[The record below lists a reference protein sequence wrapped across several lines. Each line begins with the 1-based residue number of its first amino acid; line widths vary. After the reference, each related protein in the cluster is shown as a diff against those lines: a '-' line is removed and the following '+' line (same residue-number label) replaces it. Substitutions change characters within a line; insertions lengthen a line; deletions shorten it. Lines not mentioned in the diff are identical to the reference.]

1 MSDPAPHPSA
11 PPVSHKH
18 PKLLGPF
25 GLWSRLEALG
35 FRLVMGL
42 MRSMT
47 LETASRFSAWL
58 WRVLAPK
65 LYRHK
70 RAMTHLALAFP
81 EKSEAECRA
90 IAQDMWST
98 LGATFAESFHL
109 DRIAREPER
118 MTLTASDAA
127 AKAMAS
133 HHGLVMVSLHM
144 GNWEIN
150 ALAARQQGLRLAGV
164 YQRIKNP
171 LVDEM
176 IRALRVDYYP
186 KGLFS
191 KGHEAVKGLMRV
203 VSEGETV
210 ALLADVREGR
220 GLAVPF
226 FGRPAPSNPFPA
238 LLARGRK
245 LPMVAARVLRQSP
258 GHYTIHCELIE
269 VPQTDNREADIL
281 AATANIQAQ
290 FETWVRETPG
300 QWMWGHRRWG

>member
-1 MSDPAPHPSA
+1 
-11 PPVSHKH
+11 
-18 PKLLGPF
+18 
-25 GLWSRLEALG
+25 
-35 FRLVMGL
+35 MGL

-210 ALLADVREGR
+210 VTSDLATYGPWLEGTGSRNLTTRFKGYHTFRLVSQQVDEEAGPVAEAGAPHER
-220 GLAVPF
+220 GEERL
-226 FGRPAPSNPFPA
+226 G
-238 LLARGRK
+238 
-245 LPMVAARVLRQSP
+245 
-258 GHYTIHCELIE
+258 
-269 VPQTDNREADIL
+269 
-281 AATANIQAQ
+281 
-290 FETWVRETPG
+290 
-300 QWMWGHRRWG
+300 